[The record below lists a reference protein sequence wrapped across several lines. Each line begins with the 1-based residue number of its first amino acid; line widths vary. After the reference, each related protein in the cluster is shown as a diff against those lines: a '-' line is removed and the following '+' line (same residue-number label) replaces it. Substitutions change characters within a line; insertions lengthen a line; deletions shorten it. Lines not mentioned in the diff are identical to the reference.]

1 MLDVIVYPT
10 DCCPMLEIRLG
21 TNDINVVI
29 RDDAK
34 RLPFPDDNVKAAFS
48 SHFG

>member
-10 DCCPMLEIRLG
+10 DCCPMLGIRG
-21 TNDINVVI
+21 TYDVNVVI
-29 RDDAK
+29 PEDAK
-34 RLPFPDDNVKAAFS
+34 GLPFTDVNAKAAFS